1 MMPLC
6 IMGNSPRSLE
16 NLWLCLKGIVTLY
29 CRLLGNPTQK
39 WRGSWSA
46 RIRTPSYGTGHKCFG
61 SGYLTE
67 LSKLNAIQISVILT
81 IQYNICRIFILL
93 SERFQILPYWISF
106 CTVFYRTNFDSVQ
119 CNAARSPTQS
129 NVLQHRVQFRA
140 MFYITESD
148 SEQCFTARSLTQ
160 SNVLQHWVWLRAMF
174 YSTEFDSEQCF
185 TARSL
190 TQSNVMQHRVWLR
203 AVFYRTNFDSA
214 QCNAA
219 RSLTQSNVLQH
230 GVRLRV
236 VQLFVIVAL
245 GGFNSL
251 KIRKILWNCLSKN
264 IFSTFLPGIH

>member
-1 MMPLC
+1 MWQLTQIIISFAYHLVENPTGNMVRIMMPLC

-16 NLWLCLKGIVTLY
+16 NLWLCLKGIVILY

-67 LSKLNAIQISVILT
+67 FSKLNAIQISVILT

-129 NVLQHRVQFRA
+129 NVLQHRV
-140 MFYITESD
+140 
-148 SEQCFTARSLTQ
+148 
-160 SNVLQHWVWLRAMF
+160 
-174 YSTEFDSEQCF
+174 
-185 TARSL
+185 
-190 TQSNVMQHRVWLR
+190 
-203 AVFYRTNFDSA
+203 
-214 QCNAA
+214 
-219 RSLTQSNVLQH
+219 
-230 GVRLRV
+230 
-236 VQLFVIVAL
+236 
-245 GGFNSL
+245 
-251 KIRKILWNCLSKN
+251 
-264 IFSTFLPGIH
+264 

>member
-1 MMPLC
+1 MRPLC

-16 NLWLCLKGIVTLY
+16 NLWLCLKGIVILY

-119 CNAARSPTQS
+119 CNAARSPIQS
-129 NVLQHRVQFRA
+129 NVLHHGVRLRA
-140 MFYITESD
+140 MFYSTESD
-148 SEQCFTARSLTQ
+148 SEQCFTAL
-160 SNVLQHWVWLRAMF
+160 
-174 YSTEFDSEQCF
+174 
-185 TARSL
+185 
-190 TQSNVMQHRVWLR
+190 
-203 AVFYRTNFDSA
+203 
-214 QCNAA
+214 
-219 RSLTQSNVLQH
+219 SLTQSNVLQH
-230 GVRLRV
+230 GVRLGAMFYSTESDSE
-236 VQLFVIVAL
+236 QCNAAQ
-245 GGFNSL
+245 SL
-251 KIRKILWNCLSKN
+251 TQSSVLQNKLWLSAM
-264 IFSTFLPGIH
+264 